1 MSVRSPSLFAP
12 LVVLLAVAGLP
23 GYSLAADDEP
33 PIFYPPP
40 PDLPRLQFLKKY
52 SSDLDVETENKGF
65 RDFVFGG
72 EEKERHLIEKPYGL
86 ALHQGTLYVVDVRG
100 NGWGEFDLTND
111 KARIVRP
118 SGAAALKKPIN
129 ITIDADGTRYVTD
142 TGRQQIVVF
151 DANDR
156 YVGAFG
162 SPDQFNPVDVAI
174 SGERLYVTDILKHR
188 VVVLDKASGDE
199 LFAFGSKGDAPGNFL
214 HPTNLAFAPD
224 GSLYVTD
231 TSNFRLQQFDKEGE
245 LVRTVGKVGTG
256 AGHFARPKGLAFD
269 NDGNAYVVDAA
280 FENVQVLAPDGG
292 ALMAFGEPGTA
303 RDSINLPTA
312 VKIDYDNLEYFEQY
326 VAPGFDLKYLVL
338 VASQFGLNKVVVFG
352 YVEPVD

>member
-12 LVVLLAVAGLP
+12 LVVLLTVAGLP

-52 SSDLDVETENKGF
+52 SSDLDVETENKAF

-86 ALHQGTLYVVDVRG
+86 ALHEGTLYVVDVRG
-100 NGWGEFDLTND
+100 HGWGEFDLTSD
-111 KARIVRP
+111 KARVVRP

-142 TGRQQIVVF
+142 TGRQQVVVF

-162 SPDQFNPVDVAI
+162 SPDQFNPVDVPFR
-174 SGERLYVTDILKHR
+174 ENDC
-188 VVVLDKASGDE
+188 
-199 LFAFGSKGDAPGNFL
+199 
-214 HPTNLAFAPD
+214 
-224 GSLYVTD
+224 
-231 TSNFRLQQFDKEGE
+231 TSRI
-245 LVRTVGKVGTG
+245 
-256 AGHFARPKGLAFD
+256 
-269 NDGNAYVVDAA
+269 Y
-280 FENVQVLAPDGG
+280 
-292 ALMAFGEPGTA
+292 
-303 RDSINLPTA
+303 
-312 VKIDYDNLEYFEQY
+312 
-326 VAPGFDLKYLVL
+326 
-338 VASQFGLNKVVVFG
+338 
-352 YVEPVD
+352 